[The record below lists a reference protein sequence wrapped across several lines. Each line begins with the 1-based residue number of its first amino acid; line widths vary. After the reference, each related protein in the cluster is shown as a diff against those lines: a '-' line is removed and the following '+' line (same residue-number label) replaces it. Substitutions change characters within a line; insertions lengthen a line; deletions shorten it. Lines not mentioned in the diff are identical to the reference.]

1 MPCSVLMQPVPEI
14 SSVTVEGV
22 VPQSLQRFCFH
33 PKQSHRCSLFSLMS
47 RATFGLHKEV
57 KLYTCVSSG
66 DLQRRGYILSR
77 FLSRLP
83 PCRGGDAAA
92 RPVWRRPPA
101 GRRR

>member
-57 KLYTCVSSG
+57 KLYTCVSV
-66 DLQRRGYILSR
+66 INHI
-77 FLSRLP
+77 FLHHPYNLVQENNTMKR
-83 PCRGGDAAA
+83 
-92 RPVWRRPPA
+92 
-101 GRRR
+101 